1 MASHITS
8 VYRCHHISRKDK
20 CYYGCRLQFGLR
32 EKMIVPMVLTFS
44 FSSALEREK
53 TTWGVCP
60 IGYSTNIGWFSN
72 PAIDKQVQ
80 SQVSWNYFI
89 EFRKKKVSY
98 LPLSLE
104 VIRQSIHGY
113 FAIIRSFINYYCNC
127 SVTRLTCAH
136 SFAYDVQMITLDPV
150 ADASKR

>member
-1 MASHITS
+1 
-8 VYRCHHISRKDK
+8 
-20 CYYGCRLQFGLR
+20 
-32 EKMIVPMVLTFS
+32 MIVPMVLTFS

-89 EFRKKKVSY
+89 EFRKKSELSSSVPRSY
-98 LPLSLE
+98 KTIDTWIFCYHQEL
-104 VIRQSIHGY
+104 Y
-113 FAIIRSFINYYCNC
+113 
-127 SVTRLTCAH
+127 
-136 SFAYDVQMITLDPV
+136 
-150 ADASKR
+150 